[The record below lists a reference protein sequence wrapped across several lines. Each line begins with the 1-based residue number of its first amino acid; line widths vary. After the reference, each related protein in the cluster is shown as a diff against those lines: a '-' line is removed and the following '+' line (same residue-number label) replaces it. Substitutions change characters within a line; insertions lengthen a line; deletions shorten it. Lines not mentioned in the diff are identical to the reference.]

1 LHQGRTEPK
10 REKKER
16 RVAMA
21 TNRELTRATAPL
33 GFFEPRLFGLRWLKE
48 FDRFFTR
55 EFPFTTGGET
65 FEAGWVPEME
75 VFEKNNLLTVR
86 LDVPGLK
93 KEELT
98 VHVTEGVLTVEGER
112 RRETEEEKNEWHRR
126 ERTYGRF
133 YRTVPLPEGV
143 NVKEVKATFTNG
155 VLEVTVPVRA
165 VATPPRH
172 TVEVHEPVEQVTVA
186 A

>member
-1 LHQGRTEPK
+1 
-10 REKKER
+10 
-16 RVAMA
+16 MA
-21 TNRELTRATAPL
+21 TTRELARATAPL
-33 GFFEPRLFGLRWLKE
+33 GLFEPRLFGPRWLKE
-48 FDRFFTR
+48 FDRFFNR
-55 EFPFTTGGET
+55 EFPFTNAGET
-65 FEAGWVPEME
+65 FGEGWVPEME

-93 KEELT
+93 KEELA
-98 VHVTEGVLTVEGER
+98 VHVTEGMLTVEGER
-112 RRETEEEKNEWHRR
+112 KHETEEEKNHWYRR

-143 NVKEVKATFTNG
+143 NAKDVKATFKNG

-165 VATPPRH
+165 VTTPAPYK
-172 TVEVHEPVEQVTVA
+172 VELHEPEEKVTVA